1 METQLTSVKEDL
13 SKVTSERDSMRNS
26 LLEAEIANHENNN
39 DRSRESENLKLELVK
54 SQSAIETL
62 EVTLSVR
69 DNELKSKKEEIRKE
83 KVRTMYLHMRKI
95 LMIDAHIVEIT
106 KIHSH
111 KFLPKKY
118 AKARNISSER
128 VISQIFTM

>member
-1 METQLTSVKEDL
+1 
-13 SKVTSERDSMRNS
+13 MRNS

-39 DRSRESENLKLELVK
+39 DRSREFENLKLELVK

-83 KVRTMYLHMRKI
+83 KAST
-95 LMIDAHIVEIT
+95 
-106 KIHSH
+106 
-111 KFLPKKY
+111 
-118 AKARNISSER
+118 
-128 VISQIFTM
+128 IF

>member
-95 LMIDAHIVEIT
+95 VEIT

>member
-95 LMIDAHIVEIT
+95 LMIDAQTEYEPLT
-106 KIHSH
+106 NFFRAPALTLSLK
-111 KFLPKKY
+111 KLGYLP
-118 AKARNISSER
+118 
-128 VISQIFTM
+128 

>member
-13 SKVTSERDSMRNS
+13 SKVTTERDSMRNS

-95 LMIDAHIVEIT
+95 VEIT